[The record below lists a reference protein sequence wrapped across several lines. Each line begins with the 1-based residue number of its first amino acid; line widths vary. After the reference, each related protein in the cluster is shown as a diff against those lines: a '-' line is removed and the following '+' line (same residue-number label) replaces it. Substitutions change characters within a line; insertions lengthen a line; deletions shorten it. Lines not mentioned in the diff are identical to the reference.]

1 MDTFILLGLII
12 EDIPAVCYLTNVVI
26 LSIFQ
31 LFLDFAYAGNK
42 ALEIATVGRQA
53 KGWPY
58 PQCSAHHQ
66 CTLEIDRA
74 SAFPGLFWVMG
85 CVEED
90 RAVKIRGFNE
100 ADDP

>member
-31 LFLDFAYAGNK
+31 LFLNFAYAGNK

-53 KGWPY
+53 KG
-58 PQCSAHHQ
+58 
-66 CTLEIDRA
+66 
-74 SAFPGLFWVMG
+74 
-85 CVEED
+85 
-90 RAVKIRGFNE
+90 
-100 ADDP
+100 